1 MEKIVCQTCVSEK
14 TALRC
19 GLCDEA
25 TCKSC
30 SQFLDSDAFSFLPEI
45 PAPLSKEVY
54 CHACF
59 ESQVRSAK
67 EDYERTMAA
76 AANID
81 VYFKDQGKETR
92 LIPRSK
98 TIKYVINECAD
109 RDELILRFAFR
120 AVLDGF
126 KTLVDVDITPVKM
139 RDGTFQRTIFKGT
152 AVPANAEEKHII
164 KDKSFRHNPN

>member
-1 MEKIVCQTCVSEK
+1 MEKAVCQTCLDEK
-14 TALRC
+14 TVLRC
-19 GLCDEA
+19 GICAEPS
-25 TCKSC
+25 CKTC
-30 SQFLDSDAFSFLPEI
+30 SQIIDQDAFSFLPVVPPEL
-45 PAPLSKEVY
+45 AKGVY

-59 ESQVRSAK
+59 ESRVRA
-67 EDYERTMAA
+67 EQEAYEQTMAA

-98 TIKYVINECAD
+98 TIKYVIDSCEG

-120 AVLDGF
+120 AVLDGYT
-126 KTLVDVDITPVKM
+126 TLVDVDITPVKL
-139 RDGTFQRTIFKGT
+139 RDGTYQKTIFKGS
-152 AVPANAEEKHII
+152 AVPARAEAKHII

>member
-1 MEKIVCQTCVSEK
+1 MEKIVCQTCLDAK
-14 TALRC
+14 TSLRC
-19 GLCDEA
+19 GICDEA
-25 TCKSC
+25 TCKAC
-30 SQFLDSDAFSFLPEI
+30 SQIIDEDAFSYLPSI
-45 PAPLSKEVY
+45 PPHLSKGVY

-59 ESQVRSAK
+59 ESKVRAEK
-67 EDYERTMAA
+67 EAYDLTMKA
-76 AANID
+76 AANVD

-98 TIKYVINECAD
+98 TIKYVIEECEG

-126 KTLVDVDITPVKM
+126 TTIVDVDVIPVKL
-139 RDGTFQRTIFKGT
+139 RDGTYQKTIYKGS
-152 AVPANAEEKHII
+152 AVPAKMEAKHII

>member
-1 MEKIVCQTCVSEK
+1 MCETCRSAK

-19 GLCDEA
+19 GICEEA
-25 TCKSC
+25 TCKTC
-30 SQFLDSDAFSFLPEI
+30 SQFLEPDAFSFLPVI
-45 PAPLSKEVY
+45 PADLTEEVY

-59 ESQVRSAK
+59 ESKVRTAH
-67 EDYERTMAA
+67 EEYERTKTA
-76 AANID
+76 AANIG
-81 VYFKDQGKETR
+81 VFFKDQGKETR

-98 TIKYVINECAD
+98 TIKYVIDECAD

-126 KTLVDVDITPVKM
+126 TTLVDVDITPVKL
-139 RDGTFQRTIFKGT
+139 RDGTFQRTIFKGS
-152 AVPANAEEKHII
+152 AVPANAEERHII